1 MIAMVGGWVIAKGVV
16 DYFQPIMFNVIEI
29 FLAFFERKWLIFCVV
44 RPTIITLIRKTTFK
58 FKFDGQK

>member
-29 FLAFFERKWLIFCVV
+29 FWLF
-44 RPTIITLIRKTTFK
+44 LKEN
-58 FKFDGQK
+58 G